1 MGRVFFPLDEELALL
16 PGHTSPYLQE
26 AMTRLGTWMPF
37 WRVPA
42 ELLFFTQTSVSAE
55 TARRVTEGAGAAL
68 VAVQTAA
75 VEQLE
80 RDLPEPPAG
89 PAVQQLSAD
98 GAMVPLLG
106 GEWAEVKTLILG
118 SVEARSTT
126 AGELVVQTTDLT
138 YFSRL
143 TDAQEFGRLATCATH
158 EAGTSRAGT
167 VCAVVDGAEW
177 LQGFIDLHRWDAVR
191 ILDFPHAAE
200 HISTAVHAVFGPG
213 TPAATAWLDQ
223 QLHELKHGDPDAVLA
238 ALADLPATTPEAQ
251 KTRAT
256 VIAYLVKRRSQIAYA
271 DFRAKGY
278 PIGDGA
284 VESANKLVVEYRLKG
299 SGMHWARRNV
309 NPMVALRACACSDQ
323 WAATWDMI
331 GTHRRD
337 QEREQRRLRR
347 QARRETARPAPAVEP
362 VEAAEPAAA
371 TSPLPAPVDPPPP
384 PREKLVVD
392 GRPTANHPWR
402 KFHL

>member
-1 MGRVFFPLDEELALL
+1 
-16 PGHTSPYLQE
+16 
-26 AMTRLGTWMPF
+26 MPF
-37 WRVPA
+37 GRVPA
-42 ELLFFTQTSVSAE
+42 ELRFFTQTSVSAE
-55 TARRVTEGAGAAL
+55 TARRLTEGAGAAL
-68 VAVQTAA
+68 VAVQTDA
-75 VEQLE
+75 VEHLE

-98 GAMVPLLG
+98 GAMVPLVG
-106 GEWAEVKTLILG
+106 GEWAEVKTLVLG
-118 SVEARSTT
+118 TVGARRTRD
-126 AGELVVQTTDLT
+126 GERVAQTTDLS

-143 TDAQEFGRLATCATH
+143 TDAEQFGRLATIATH
-158 EAGTSRAGT
+158 AAGTATAGT

-177 LQGFIDLHRWDAVR
+177 LQGFIALHRWDAVR

-200 HISTAVHAVFGPG
+200 HLSLAVHAVFGPG

-223 QLHELKHGDPDAVLA
+223 QLHELKHGDPAVVLA

-256 VIAYLVKRRSQIAYA
+256 VVAYLVKRRAQIAYA

-284 VESANKLVVEYRLKG
+284 VESANKLVVEHRLKG
-299 SGMHWARRNV
+299 SGMSTPCRSGHRANV

-331 GTHRRD
+331 ATHRRD
-337 QEREQRRLRR
+337 QEREHRRLRC
-347 QARRETARPAPAVEP
+347 QARRVRREAACPTPP
-362 VEAAEPAAA
+362 VEAVAPAEPA
-371 TSPLPAPVDPPPP
+371 SPLLVPVDPPPP
-384 PREKLVVD
+384 PREKLVID

>member
-1 MGRVFFPLDEELALL
+1 
-16 PGHTSPYLQE
+16 
-26 AMTRLGTWMPF
+26 MTRLGTWMPF
-37 WRVPA
+37 GRVPA

-55 TARRVTEGAGAAL
+55 TARRATEGAGAAL
-68 VAVQTAA
+68 VAVQTGA

-98 GAMVPLLG
+98 GAMVPLLD

-118 SVEARSTT
+118 SVGARSTRG
-126 AGELVVQTTDLT
+126 GERVAQTTNLT

-143 TDAQEFGRLATCATH
+143 TDAEQFGRLATIATH
-158 EAGTSRAGT
+158 AAGTATAGT

-177 LQGFIDLHRWDAVR
+177 LQGFIALHRWDAVR
-191 ILDFPHAAE
+191 IPGTRVRVFPHAAE
-200 HISTAVHAVFGPG
+200 HLSTAVHAVFGPG

-223 QLHELKHGDPDAVLA
+223 QLHELKHGDPDVVLA

-256 VIAYLVKRRSQIAYA
+256 VVAYLVKRRSQIAYA

-284 VESANKLVVEYRLKG
+284 VESANKLVVEHRLKG
-299 SGMHWARRNV
+299 SGMHWKRTNV
-309 NPMVALRACACSDQ
+309 NPMVALRAAACSDQ

-331 GTHRRD
+331 GTRRRD
-337 QEREQRRLRR
+337 QEREHRRLRCQTR
-347 QARRETARPAPAVEP
+347 RARREAAGPTPTVELTEPAEL
-362 VEAAEPAAA
+362 AEPA
-371 TSPLPAPVDPPPP
+371 SPLPVSVDPPLP

-392 GRPTANHPWR
+392 GRPTENHPWR
-402 KFHL
+402 RFNLSPSHHVA